1 MTNNIPI
8 KEVMKKTVSVLF
20 FFMSFSLVFVSCGG
34 GENDDDQIYSNQV
47 SLISLLPDKYNVV
60 LKDNPEEQDFITLKV
75 TNNAGLDITG
85 SSVFLING
93 NVEIESNVFI
103 PTELGTF
110 QVRAKYTDPGSGKEF
125 LSDPKSINV
134 IDQLSAED
142 MYFKHKVLV
151 EDFTGT
157 WCGWCT
163 RIIYAL
169 ELIEAQTH
177 NVIPVA
183 IHNNDE
189 FDFTGRTPL
198 EDYLM
203 IEGAY
208 PFAAIN
214 RKTIWKNPQH
224 HNVSQPIELIQPES
238 PVGIKI
244 NSNLEN
250 SSGTVDLS
258 FYFKE
263 NISGQLKYAVYVV
276 ENQLKADQKNYNSDL
291 YEGVPVLYN
300 FTHNHTLR
308 GVYGNIIGN
317 NLEQEATERTEIVL
331 SDLAV
336 NYSCENISNLQIVVF
351 LMNEEGSVLNVQI
364 ADGNTEKDYEF
375 AN

>member
-1 MTNNIPI
+1 
-8 KEVMKKTVSVLF
+8 MKKIVSVLF
-20 FFMSFSLVFVSCGG
+20 VLMSFSLVFVSCGG
-34 GENDDDQIYSNQV
+34 DENDDDHIYSNQV
-47 SLISLLPDKYNVV
+47 SLISLLPDKYNVI
-60 LKDNPEEQDFITLKV
+60 LKDNAEEQDFITFKV

-85 SSVFLING
+85 NSEFLVND
-93 NVEIESNVFI
+93 VEVESNVFI

-110 QVRAKYTDPGSGKEF
+110 QVRAKYTDPVSGKEF
-125 LSDPKSINV
+125 LSDSKSINV
-134 IDQLSAED
+134 IDPLSAED
-142 MYFKHKVLV
+142 LYFKHKVLI

-163 RIIYAL
+163 RVIYAL

-189 FDFTGRTPL
+189 FDFAGRMPL

-224 HNVSQPIELIQPES
+224 YNVSQPIELIQPES

-244 NSNLEN
+244 NSNLGS
-250 SSGTVDLS
+250 SSGTVDVS

-263 NISGQLKYAVYVV
+263 NISGQLKYVVYIV
-276 ENQLKADQKNYNSDL
+276 ENGLKADQKNYNGDL
-291 YEGVPVLYN
+291 YNGDAVLYD

-317 NLEQEATERTEIVL
+317 NLEQEATERTEVVL

-336 NYSCENISNLQIVVF
+336 NYSCENANNLQIVVF
-351 LMNEEGSVLNVQI
+351 LTNEAGTVLNVQI
-364 ADGNTEKDYEF
+364 ADKNTEKDYEF